1 MGKNNKK
8 LKKFNKKVK
17 KDINNVTSRKI
28 RACMFCM
35 FIVLFG
41 LLFRIGFLQFVQGAD
56 LKEKAYKQQTINK
69 LISPK
74 RGNILD
80 STGKV
85 LATSASVDTVSINP
99 TKIKGNNDQET
110 KEKKEGLAK
119 AFSEIFEL
127 DYEET
132 LSKVNSTS
140 SIQTI
145 ARKVE
150 QDKIDKLE
158 TWMEEN
164 KVSVGINIDE
174 DTKRYYPYNNLAAY
188 VIGFCNSE
196 NQGIYGVER
205 SYNSYLTGTPG
216 KIVTSADVYKDEISD
231 ENGKYIEAENGNN
244 IVLTID
250 ANIQGIAEKYLKE
263 AVELNKAHN
272 GNVIIMNPNSGDV
285 LAMAQYPD
293 YDLNTPFTPTTQYWA
308 DKWDSLS
315 SSDKT
320 EMYRNIM
327 VSSRYDPGSTF
338 KLLGASVSLEEN
350 ITTTDTQNDFSCV
363 GYEMFA
369 EEKIKCTGIHGDQT
383 LRKVLENSCNPGM
396 MQLAARIGKRTLYK
410 YYNAYG
416 LFAKTNV
423 GLPEEIN
430 SYFYDESKIVSAELA
445 TMIFG
450 QGIQVTPMQLITSI
464 SAIAN
469 DGILMKPRIVKQII
483 NTDNNAVTN
492 IKTEEIRQ
500 VISKETASEMLDMME
515 SVVNSVGSGSKGS
528 VRGYSIGGKTG
539 TSEPPKNH
547 KEYGYVAS
555 FVAVAPAENP
565 EVVILVTIYDPHVEN
580 YHGGHVAGP
589 VVSKIL
595 SEVLPYLG
603 ISADKIDVSSNGSNN
618 TVTVPNVENK
628 TVAEAQK
635 NITNA
640 GLRCNFSLNGNKNE
654 VLVTDQVPEAGTKL
668 PNNSLVML
676 YTEENNVR
684 TSTTVP
690 NLSGMTASQAASS
703 LKSKNLNINIEGSRY
718 CKITRT
724 CKWNFCRTRYC
735 SKSNTIELEVRR
747 LEFRN

>member
-1 MGKNNKK
+1 MGKK
-8 LKKFNKKVK
+8 NKKVK
-17 KDINNVTSRKI
+17 KLQKKDVNTITSRKI
-28 RACMFCM
+28 RVCMFCM
-35 FIVLFG
+35 FIVLFA
-41 LLFRIGFLQFVQGAD
+41 LVFRIGFLQFVQGAD

-69 LISPK
+69 LISAK

-99 TKIKGNNDQET
+99 TKIEGKNAQET
-110 KEKKEGLAK
+110 KTKKENLAK

-132 LSKVNSTS
+132 LAKVNSTS

-150 QDKIDKLE
+150 QDKIDKLK

-164 KVSVGINIDE
+164 KISVGINIDE

-216 KIVTSADVYKDEISD
+216 KIVTSADVHKDEISD

-250 ANIQGIAEKYLKE
+250 ANVQGIAEKYLKE
-263 AVELNKAHN
+263 AVELNNAHN
-272 GNVIIMNPNSGDV
+272 GNVIIMNPNNGDV

-293 YDLNTPFTPTTQYWA
+293 YDLNTPFTPTTKYWA

-338 KLLGASVSLEEN
+338 KLLGASVALEEN
-350 ITTTDTQNDFSCV
+350 ITTTDVPNDFSCI

-369 EEKIKCTGIHGDQT
+369 EEKIKCTGIHGNQT

-416 LFAKTNV
+416 LFAKTKV

-483 NTDNNAVTN
+483 NTDNNAITN

-500 VISKETASEMLDMME
+500 VISKETANKMLDMME
-515 SVVNSVGSGSKGS
+515 SVVNSAGSGSKGS

-555 FVAVAPAENP
+555 FVAIAPAENP

-589 VVSKIL
+589 VISKIL

-603 ISADKIDVSSNGSNN
+603 ISADKIDVSTNGSNN

-640 GLRCNFSLNGNKNE
+640 GLRCNFNLSGNKNE
-654 VLVTDQVPEAGTKL
+654 ILVTDQVPEAGTKL
-668 PNNSLVML
+668 PNNSLIML

-690 NLSGMTASQAASS
+690 NLKDMTASQAASS
-703 LKSKNLNINIEGSRY
+703 LKSKNLNISIEGSRC

-735 SKSNTIELEVRR
+735 GKSNIIK
-747 LEFRN
+747 

>member
-1 MGKNNKK
+1 MGKNKNKIRKNKK
-8 LKKFNKKVK
+8 EK
-17 KDINNVTSRKI
+17 KDINTVTTVKI
-28 RACMFCM
+28 RVYMFCM
-35 FIVLFG
+35 FVVLF
-41 LLFRIGFLQFVQGAD
+41 LLVFRIGFLQFVQGAD
-56 LKEKAYKQQTINK
+56 LKEKAYKQQTVNK
-69 LISPK
+69 LISAK

-85 LATSASVDTVSINP
+85 LATSAQVDTVSINP
-99 TKIKGNNDQET
+99 TKITGKNDEET
-110 KEKKEGLAK
+110 KAKKESLAK

-132 LSKVNSTS
+132 LAKVNSTS

-150 QDKIDKLE
+150 QDKIDKLKA
-158 TWMEEN
+158 WMEEN

-216 KIVTSADVYKDEISD
+216 KIVTSTDVHKDEISD
-231 ENGKYIEAENGNN
+231 ENGQYIEAENGNN

-250 ANIQGIAEKYLKE
+250 ANVQGIAEKYLKE
-263 AVELNKAHN
+263 AVELNKARN
-272 GNVIIMNPNSGDV
+272 GNVIIMNPNTGDV

-338 KLLGASVSLEEN
+338 KLIGASVALEEN
-350 ITTTDTQNDFSCV
+350 ITTTDVQNDFSCI
-363 GYEMFA
+363 GYEMFG
-369 EEKIKCTGIHGDQT
+369 EEKVKCTGIHGNQT

-396 MQLAARIGKRTLYK
+396 MQLAARIGKRNLYK

-416 LFAKTNV
+416 LFARTEV

-450 QGIQVTPMQLITSI
+450 QGIQVTPIQLITAI

-469 DGILMKPRIVKQII
+469 DGVLMKPKIVKQII

-492 IKTEEIRQ
+492 VEDKEIRQ

-515 SVVNSVGSGSKGS
+515 SVVNSAGSASNGS
-528 VRGYSIGGKTG
+528 VKGYSIGGKTG
-539 TSEPPKNH
+539 TSEPRKH
-547 KEYGYVAS
+547 HEEEGYVAS

-565 EVVILVTIYDPHVEN
+565 EVVILVAIYDPHVQN

-603 ISADKIDVSSNGSNN
+603 ISPDKIDVSTNTSSN

-635 NITNA
+635 NITSA

-654 VLVTDQVPEAGTKL
+654 VLVTEQVPEAGTKL

-724 CKWNFCRTRYC
+724 RKWNFCRTRYC
-735 SKSNTIELEVRR
+735 SKSNIIKLENRTR
-747 LEFRN
+747 